1 MIKNKKRYSIRR
13 KFMKK
18 TNKIALFVGILGAIA
33 TVASAIIT
41 SNYTEQKIFKK
52 LQGSVGEV
60 SGDNN
65 NVTIN
70 DVNDIVKDYQG
81 VKELNKQYATQL
93 EKNADELKQLKTQL
107 GDTPIFKFN
116 DLDLTVDGE
125 EIPIDAANS
134 MVTIDGREYLDKS
147 FVDNILGTNRSL
159 TIKDKTSL
167 NDSWLVD
174 SNYVNFP
181 DSITDSFGD
190 MHTNAIT
197 FSSYEPYAVF
207 NLKEDFN
214 LFSCRIAASEDSDS
228 EFVGRIV
235 IKADD
240 KTVYTS
246 PEFSKTTKPFV
257 KKDIPVKNCSLLKIE
272 FHNESGGECIISDAF
287 AYN

>member
-1 MIKNKKRYSIRR
+1 
-13 KFMKK
+13 MKK
-18 TNKIALFVGILGAIA
+18 TNKIALFVGILGAMA

-93 EKNADELKQLKTQL
+93 EKNADELKQLKTQQ

-116 DLDLTVDGE
+116 DLDLTIDGQ

-159 TIKDKTSL
+159 TIKDNQASIGKIIKDKTSL
-167 NDSWLVD
+167 NDSWIVD
-174 SNYVNFP
+174 SNGVDFP
-181 DSITDSFGD
+181 DSITDSYGN

-197 FSSYEPYAVF
+197 FSSNESYAVF
-207 NLKEDFN
+207 NLNEDFN
-214 LFSCRIAASEDSDS
+214 LFSCRIATDSEYTDS

-246 PEFSKTTKPFV
+246 PEFGKTTKPFV

-272 FHNESGGECIISDAF
+272 FHTESNGKCIMADAF